1 MKILLVK
8 DASNSSDAIISGL
21 RDTGIYVNT
30 TIFNKHNLNLNNIRQ
45 YSAIILDLVLSAI
58 IGFEIMLRF
67 KSVGI
72 KVPLIL
78 LSDPAQINY
87 KVGPDE
93 YITNPVDTNESIAC
107 ILAVIGKMQLDK
119 ISINFDKRIV
129 KIDDVPIN
137 LANMEYRILELLVKR
152 KGTIVTRDML
162 LNHLYP
168 SSKDIPEHD
177 GLKVFICRLR
187 EKLAKASG
195 GINYIENIRV
205 TGYKL
210 KYC

>member
-21 RDTGIYVNT
+21 RDTGVYVNT
-30 TIFNKHNLNLNNIRQ
+30 TIFNEHNLNLNNIRQ
-45 YSAIILDLVLSAI
+45 YSAIVLDLVLPSI
-58 IGFEIMLRF
+58 TSFEIMLRF
-67 KSVGI
+67 KSAKI
-72 KVPLIL
+72 KIPLIL
-78 LSDPAQINY
+78 LSDPAKITY
-87 KVGPDE
+87 KVGLDE
-93 YITNPVDTNESIAC
+93 YITNAANTNESIAC
-107 ILAVIGKMQLDK
+107 ILAVIGKMQFDK

-129 KIDDVPIN
+129 KIDDEQIH
-137 LANMEYRILELLVKR
+137 LTNMEYAILELLARR

-168 SSKDIPEHD
+168 SSNDMPEYD

-195 GINYIENIRV
+195 GINYIKNIHGF
-205 TGYKL
+205 GYKL
-210 KYC
+210 KI